1 MISGHA
7 APGPLGDA
15 VDVLD
20 RARELDRAFPPA
32 PAPRSPR
39 RKPCHGRPGRIE
51 TPVAAS
57 LAGQPAGHN
66 QQGMESMASILIL
79 GSGGQLGFELMR
91 AAWPAALQP
100 VGLPR
105 ARCDIADADSVTRIV
120 HDTRP
125 AIIVNAAAY
134 TAVDRAEAEPE
145 AAFRTN
151 RDGPAV
157 LGAVCAEHGIPLI
170 HVSTD
175 YVFDGTK
182 HGPYGETDQVAP
194 LGIYGH
200 SKLEGEVALA
210 AAWDKHVILR
220 TAWVFG
226 AQGQNFV
233 KTMIR
238 LGSERAALSVV
249 DDQRGCPTPADS
261 LAGAIAAIAAAI
273 LDGRGSWGTYH
284 FAGDE
289 PVSWHGFA
297 AAIFERLARRIGK
310 SPVLTPIATADYPT
324 PARRPANSMLACARI
339 TRDYGI
345 AAPSWRAGLDRVM
358 GELISAPCDGG
369 GTAAA
374 LARPGVAE

>member
-1 MISGHA
+1 
-7 APGPLGDA
+7 
-15 VDVLD
+15 
-20 RARELDRAFPPA
+20 
-32 PAPRSPR
+32 
-39 RKPCHGRPGRIE
+39 
-51 TPVAAS
+51 
-57 LAGQPAGHN
+57 
-66 QQGMESMASILIL
+66 MASILIL

-100 VGLPR
+100 VGLTR
-105 ARCDIADADSVTRIV
+105 AGCDIADAAAVGRIV
-120 HDTRP
+120 RETRP
-125 AIIVNAAAY
+125 AVIVNAAAY

-157 LGAVCAEHGIPLI
+157 LAAISAEYGIPLI

-175 YVFDGTK
+175 YVFDGAK
-182 HGPYGETDQVAP
+182 SGPYDETDPVAP
-194 LGIYGH
+194 LGVYGR

-261 LAGAIAAIAAAI
+261 LATAIAAITAAI
-273 LDGRGSWGTYH
+273 LEGRGNWGLYH

-289 PVSWHGFA
+289 PVSWYGFA
-297 AAIFERLARRIGK
+297 AAIFERLALRIGK
-310 SPVLTPIATADYPT
+310 SPVLTPITTAEYPT
-324 PARRPANSMLACARI
+324 PARRPANSMLSCARI

-345 AAPSWRAGLDRVM
+345 APPSWRAGLDRVM
-358 GELISAPCDGG
+358 AS
-369 GTAAA
+369 
-374 LARPGVAE
+374 